1 MIMATKENAMEAFAG
16 ESQANRKYAAFADKA
31 KDEGFTNVAKL
42 FTAASEAEA
51 IHAKR
56 LLKVLGS
63 IGKTEENLKASVA
76 GETHEFTEMYPAFVK
91 LGEAEKQSDAVIA
104 FTYAMKAEEV
114 HANHY
119 QEALKAISAGKDLSG
134 QKVILCPICGNI
146 FRGEPPERCPICSAF
161 KKVFREIE

>member
-63 IGKTEENLKASVA
+63 IGKTEENLKASVV
-76 GETHEFTEMYPAFVK
+76 GETHEYTEMYPGFVK
-91 LGEAEKQSDAVIA
+91 EGEAEKMSDAVIA

-119 QEALKAISAGKDLSG
+119 IEALKAISGGHDLSG
-134 QKVILCPICGNI
+134 QKVLLCPICGNI

-161 KKVFREIE
+161 RKVFREIE

>member
-1 MIMATKENAMEAFAG
+1 MATKENAMEAFAG
-16 ESQANRKYAAFADKA
+16 ESQANRKYSAFAEKA

-63 IGKTEENLKASVA
+63 IGKTEDNLKGSVA
-76 GETHEFTEMYPAFVK
+76 GETHEYTEMYPGFVK
-91 LGEAEKQSDAVIA
+91 EGDAEKQSDAVLA

-114 HANHY
+114 HANLY
-119 QEALKAISAGKDLSG
+119 KEALKAISGGHDLSG
-134 QKVILCPICGNI
+134 QKVLLCPICGNI

>member
-16 ESQANRKYAAFADKA
+16 ESQANRKYSAFAEKA

-63 IGKTEENLKASVA
+63 IGKTEDNLKGSVA
-76 GETHEFTEMYPAFVK
+76 GETHEYTEMYPGFVK
-91 LGEAEKQSDAVIA
+91 EGDAEKQSDAVLA

-114 HANHY
+114 HANLY
-119 QEALKAISAGKDLSG
+119 KEALKAISGGHDLSG
-134 QKVILCPICGNI
+134 QRVLLCPICGNI

>member
-16 ESQANRKYAAFADKA
+16 ESQANRKYSAFAEKA

-63 IGKTEENLKASVA
+63 IGKTEDNLKGSVA
-76 GETHEFTEMYPAFVK
+76 GVTHEYTEMYPGFVK
-91 LGEAEKQSDAVIA
+91 EGDAEKQSDAVLA

-114 HANHY
+114 HANLY
-119 QEALKAISAGKDLSG
+119 KEALKAISGGHDLSG
-134 QKVILCPICGNI
+134 QKVLLCPICGNI

>member
-16 ESQANRKYAAFADKA
+16 ESQANRKYSAFAEKA

-63 IGKTEENLKASVA
+63 IGKTEDNLKGSVA
-76 GETHEFTEMYPAFVK
+76 GETHEYTEMYPGFVK
-91 LGEAEKQSDAVIA
+91 EGDAEKQSDAVLA

-114 HANHY
+114 HANLY
-119 QEALKAISAGKDLSG
+119 KEALKAISGGHDLSG
-134 QKVILCPICGNI
+134 QKVLLCPICGNI

>member
-16 ESQANRKYAAFADKA
+16 ESQANRKYLAFADKA

-63 IGKTEENLKASVA
+63 IGKTEDNLKASVT
-76 GETHEFTEMYPAFVK
+76 GETHEYTEMYPGFVK
-91 LGEAEKQSDAVIA
+91 VGEEEKQSDAVLA

-114 HANHY
+114 HANLY
-119 QEALKAISAGKDLSG
+119 KEALKAISGGHDLSG
-134 QKVILCPICGNI
+134 QRVLLCPICGNI

>member
-1 MIMATKENAMEAFAG
+1 MATKENAMEAFAG
-16 ESQANRKYAAFADKA
+16 ESQANRKYSAFADKA

-42 FTAASEAEA
+42 FSAASEAEA

-63 IGKTEENLKASVA
+63 IGKTEDNLKASVT
-76 GETHEFTEMYPAFVK
+76 GETHEYTEMYPGFVK
-91 LGEAEKQSDAVIA
+91 VGEEEKQSDAVLA

-114 HANHY
+114 HANLY
-119 QEALKAISAGKDLSG
+119 KEALKAISGGHDLSG
-134 QKVILCPICGNI
+134 QRVLLCPICGNI

>member
-16 ESQANRKYAAFADKA
+16 ESQANRKYSAFADKA

-63 IGKTEENLKASVA
+63 IGKTEDNLKASVA
-76 GETHEFTEMYPAFVK
+76 GETHEYTEMYPGFVK
-91 LGEAEKQSDAVIA
+91 VGEAEKQSDAVIA

-119 QEALKAISAGKDLSG
+119 KEALKAISGGHDLSG

-146 FRGEPPERCPICSAF
+146 FRGEAPERCPICGAF
-161 KKVFREIE
+161 KKVFKEIE

>member
-1 MIMATKENAMEAFAG
+1 MATKENAMEAFAG
-16 ESQANRKYAAFADKA
+16 ESQANRKYSAFADKA

-63 IGKTEENLKASVA
+63 IGKTEDNLKASVT
-76 GETHEFTEMYPAFVK
+76 GETHEYTEMYPGFVK
-91 LGEAEKQSDAVIA
+91 EGDAEKQSDAVIA

-114 HANHY
+114 HANLY
-119 QEALKAISAGKDLSG
+119 KEALKAISGGHDLSG
-134 QKVILCPICGNI
+134 QKVLLCPICGNI